1 MPAPKAMT
9 LAAAAPATPRRGR
22 GPQPSTS
29 AGESSRYSTL
39 APAMA
44 PAGRSMRPVP
54 RITLASELK
63 SQKTAAPPKSTRE

>member
-1 MPAPKAMT
+1 M
-9 LAAAAPATPRRGR
+9 RGEDER
-22 GPQPSTS
+22 ARAEGDD
-29 AGESSRYSTL
+29 AGGGTL